1 MMNYK
6 QKRFLMLFATIV
18 FVLGVLFGMKST
30 KKERS
35 TVFTD
40 YFDTVAEIRVVSKS
54 SKPLSDS
61 KKYLEKMDLEL
72 SADNENGL
80 IYRFNNGETIEF
92 SNDTKE
98 LIEYAKAFSEENSKY
113 FSVYL
118 DPLIKAWDI
127 KNNNGFIPDADGKL
141 LECSKENTLNLGGI
155 AKGYVTEKLVE
166 ILKRDGVSS
175 ALINF
180 GGNAYAYGKKPT
192 GESWRIGIQNPK
204 DEDGIIGIISA
215 ENLAVITS
223 GDYQR
228 YFELDGIRYHHI
240 LNPETGY
247 PVNNGLHSVTVIS
260 DNPTLCDALS
270 TTAFVAGLEKGIELL
285 KKYGCMGIFITDD
298 TVYFS
303 KELEN
308 IFKQTD
314 FSYKYEFIY

>member
-1 MMNYK
+1 MKDK
-6 QKRFLMLFATIV
+6 QKRLITVLATLVFIFAV
-18 FVLGVLFGMKST
+18 FFSIKGT
-30 KKERS
+30 KKEHS
-35 TVFTD
+35 KVFTG
-40 YFDTVAEIRVVSKS
+40 YFDTVTEITVVSKNE
-54 SKPLSDS
+54 KPISDCE
-61 KKYLEKMDLEL
+61 KYIKKMDIEL
-72 SADNENGL
+72 SADNENGSV
-80 IYRFNNGETIEF
+80 YRLNNGEKVDF
-92 SNDTKE
+92 DKDASE
-98 LIEYAKAFSEENSKY
+98 LVEYAKAFTAENPDY

-127 KNNNGFIPDADGKL
+127 KNNKGNIPDVNEKL
-141 LECSKENTLNLGGI
+141 SECSKKSTLNLGGI

-166 ILKRDGVSS
+166 ILKNDGVSS
-175 ALINF
+175 AVINL
-180 GGNAYAYGKKPT
+180 GGNAYAFGKKPT
-192 GESWRIGIQNPK
+192 GESWRIGIQDPK
-204 DEDGIIGIISA
+204 NADGIIGIVSA

-240 LNPETGY
+240 LDTKTGY

-260 DNPTLCDALS
+260 QNPTLCDALS
-270 TTAFVAGLEKGIELL
+270 TAAFVAGLEKGAELL
-285 KKYGCMGIFITDD
+285 KKYDCMGVFVTDD